1 MMIYYWVH
9 EVKTRHV
16 MLFEE
21 IGNWDTMVNYNN
33 FFLLE
38 CRNWQLSQQMQLG
51 GFDVN

>member
-1 MMIYYWVH
+1 
-9 EVKTRHV
+9 

-33 FFLLE
+33 FFLLK
-38 CRNWQLSQQMQLG
+38 CHNWLLSQQMQLG